1 MELSSICKFF
11 TSIILIGS
19 VIACKEDN
27 DKSNVSPDIQEEAQK
42 EVIAP
47 PESQN
52 ELPECPELTASSQ
65 RMSVNSVQEFNNG
78 SDGDFYLASGEVGFL
93 EDREYNFN
101 NIYLESNSTIKI
113 SEQAN
118 TDSAFIK
125 IHALGSCD
133 FYGNLNFEGYE
144 GTVEIRCDGQMTFGA
159 ALTSGYTI
167 TLVGTGAIVIGKSE
181 DDSGGYSDGGSGTII
196 SNGDDLDGDGLID
209 SGFPET
215 VVFIGLDDYEFPD
228 INIIESPPVIT
239 VIELD
244 TVIEFDPENS
254 YACTMKP

>member
-1 MELSSICKFF
+1 MELSSVYKIF
-11 TSIILIGS
+11 TSTILIGS

-78 SDGDFYLASGEVGFL
+78 SDGDFYLATDETFIL
-93 EDREYNFN
+93 EERIYNFN
-101 NIYLESNSTIKI
+101 NIYLENNSNVEI

-118 TDSAFIK
+118 KDTAVIK
-125 IHALGSCD
+125 INALGSCD

-144 GTVEIRCDGQMTFGA
+144 GAVEIRCDGQMAFGA

-181 DDSGGYSDGGSGTII
+181 DDSGEESDAGGSATI
-196 SNGDDLDGDGLID
+196 SNGDDLID
-209 SGFPET
+209 FEPPPIVT
-215 VVFIGLDDYEFPD
+215 VDFVNVDHDFPD
-228 INIIESPPVIT
+228 IIVKEPISNSEQILHAETTIFYPCLSES
-239 VIELD
+239 
-244 TVIEFDPENS
+244 
-254 YACTMKP
+254 